1 MKKVMIGDNIT
12 LVTNEYG
19 ENNGNLF
26 KTTYGNNQEISF
38 EYDEF
43 DRIKMAHK
51 MDKDYYYLYDS
62 NGNLAKILTNN
73 LISTYDVNP
82 IELEKWYDSIT
93 RYIYD
98 DAKRIQEYIDDDF
111 VIDYTYDVNDNVIN
125 KKYKLDA
132 ITNFI
137 SNTFDKDDML
147 TKSVIDNN
155 AFDYQYDELGRLVNK
170 NINNS
175 YHSFY
180 DYVSIGK
187 RTSTLVN
194 SITNGNDKY
203 SYKYDK
209 LGNITHIYYNEELVN
224 KYYYDEYNE
233 LIKEEDYQI
242 NVNIKYNYDK
252 FGNLLTKSRTNL
264 ETNAII
270 NLDTYQYSNSNWEDQ
285 LTNFNGSSI
294 TYDEIG
300 NPLTI
305 GNGITMGWINGR
317 SLCSYNDSSKDLN
330 IVYDYNVNGIRT
342 SKVVNGNQTKYY
354 LENSNIIYEK
364 RETDTLYYLYDLT
377 GLIGLKCN
385 DDVYYYVK
393 NLQEDI
399 IGILDSNYNQIV
411 SYKYDSWG
419 KVLSVKDQEGNE
431 ITNPNHIGIMNPF
444 RYRSYYYDEET
455 KLYYLNSRYY
465 NPEWGRFLNADGIIG
480 ANMDIFGY
488 NLYSYVSNNAIN
500 NCDSSGHMI
509 HISLKK
515 VVNAVKKG
523 VNQVIKMASN
533 VYLSAKNMPISET
546 MFHKAIDNIPGS
558 LPQKTQQQIAE
569 ATKNSSALN
578 DVIQSCINQSNG
590 QGFTTTDCSDSLEFT
605 SGDLYYSIQ
614 HANYEISGERT
625 DNVYWNINVRLY
637 DTYDFTEWRKKLSV
651 GNAANNLGYKMQQYG
666 LLEPY
671 EWEVNYTR
679 TYVDY

>member
-1 MKKVMIGDNIT
+1 MIGDNIT

-270 NLDTYQYSNSNWEDQ
+270 SLDTYQYSNSNWGDQ

-480 ANMDIFGY
+480 ANMDIFGC
-488 NLYSYVSNNAIN
+488 NLYSYVSNNPIMLCDIGGKLAVSAGLTIIGAVATIMIMAVAIAAPSVALAVVQATN
-500 NCDSSGHMI
+500 DAI
-509 HISLKK
+509 LK
-515 VVNAVKKG
+515 VQTHNAEKSKSNPKKG
-523 VNQVIKMASN
+523 EANNHN
-533 VYLSAKNMPISET
+533 VYVLRNGNTRVIEYV
-546 MFHKAIDNIPGS
+546 GR
-558 LPQKTQQQIAE
+558 TQSIEQTEIRHNNNPYRADLWLDRIAE
-569 ATKNSSALN
+569 NVSEETARGLEQMLIIECRTLNRNKEFPMNNQINGVAFKNHN
-578 DVIQSCINQSNG
+578 
-590 QGFTTTDCSDSLEFT
+590 
-605 SGDLYYSIQ
+605 YSI
-614 HANYEISGERT
+614 
-625 DNVYWNINVRLY
+625 YW
-637 DTYDFTEWRKKLSV
+637 D
-651 GNAANNLGYKMQQYG
+651 AALTWASENELPCK
-666 LLEPY
+666 
-671 EWEVNYTR
+671 
-679 TYVDY
+679 